1 MSNTSY
7 SFKENSHKIV
17 NQGGEK
23 KVMKK
28 ILSVALSTAMA
39 FSMFAS
45 VAFGADAKLTPQQQF
60 DTLKQAGIFSGY
72 TDGTA
77 GLDKFITRAELAKVI
92 VKSAGLQ
99 PVSGVATYKDKGY
112 SANHWAAGYIE
123 SATQAGILNGKD
135 TTKKLFDL
143 NGKVTVQELAKVL
156 VTAFKLPVPTDANNT
171 ASAWAKGYVAAAIK
185 AGYLQDGMNYQAN
198 ATRAQ
203 VVAAAYGIYEQSQVP
218 TVKSYKVVD
227 PKTVE
232 FTMST
237 GEVTKVTLEKALEAN
252 KETEVKFTYKEKEY
266 TYKVTYVTT
275 VAQKVES
282 VKSDALKQ
290 VVVTFDGSVDE
301 QTASNEDNYVIK
313 DRTLRSATLSSDK
326 KSVTLLVD
334 ENSSSLI
341 NQREIELEIK
351 NVKNGDGTKT
361 FNEKV
366 KFTPLD
372 VTAPT
377 VKEVTG
383 LGTKAFKIKFSEPIQ
398 SGNATVSSNY
408 RIDGKP
414 IGASVKFQFPDT
426 VIVQTPLA
434 TGEHTVTVSNV
445 YDFANLGVAA
455 VDNKF
460 TVTEDTA
467 APEVVSAKSKDLKEV
482 TVEFNESIKG
492 IAEAYAN
499 SSSNQAKI
507 KIEDNKAIL
516 TFNSSINYS
525 ENTITLKGVSDYS
538 DNKADREVKVTPTL
552 DTVRPTVS
560 ETELKVDD
568 AGHYIAKVRFSEK
581 LDKDSLK
588 RENFVLKK
596 SDGKVADVPGVNSN
610 GNPHL
615 QPVFE
620 NSEKAN
626 VIMVDLG
633 FGLKSEKYTLNIS
646 NVKDMAA
653 VPNLIIPVSV
663 DLDATKVQNGEIN
676 RVWTEVQNR
685 EQYVFVEFNKDVATS
700 GDGSAIDPAKY
711 SLLNKDNQV
720 LGQLTDKD
728 LDVQMLTSKTVRI
741 RTDKEVTSTD
751 PTKVFKIK
759 ASYIKAADGNYL
771 KNGSSYELIKEISA
785 ENVVK
790 IKTDSIKAISRT
802 EVKVEFD
809 SAISTLVDSDF
820 SINGNSVVG
829 TLAADGK
836 SATFKV
842 DSEHKF
848 SAAANLDG
856 VKFYTKDG
864 QLSSQNQYGIKLS
877 ALPTA
882 GVVVADEVK
891 PEFVD
896 DSMQIKSLSATQATY
911 QIKVKVTEA
920 VQFNATKF
928 QGSENVAKG
937 VFEVKADQA
946 SVTYDAVVDNV
957 QYTTVSGENYI
968 LVDVTFKK
976 DNAVLPN
983 LGSDAVIRV
992 ALKDENEKSG
1002 YIVDKSGKD
1011 NALKAFTTSN
1021 VYSRITK
1028 Y

>member
-112 SANHWAAGYIE
+112 TASHWAAGYIE

-156 VTAFKLPVPTDANNT
+156 VTAFKLPVPADANNT

-290 VVVTFDGSVDE
+290 VVVTFDGTVDE

-313 DRTLRSATLSSDK
+313 DRELRSATLSSDK
-326 KSVTLLVD
+326 KTVTLLLD
-334 ENSSSLI
+334 KTDSLI

-351 NVKNGDGTKT
+351 NVKNGDATKT

-383 LGTKAFKIKFSEPIQ
+383 LGTKAFKIKFSEPVQ
-398 SGNATVSSNY
+398 PGNATVSSNY

-426 VIVQTPLA
+426 VIVQTALA
-434 TGEHTVTVSNV
+434 KGDHTVTVSNV

-482 TVEFNESIKG
+482 TVEFNESIKS
-492 IAEAYAN
+492 IAEVYAN
-499 SSSNQAKI
+499 STSNKAKI
-507 KIEDNKAIL
+507 VIEDNKAIL
-516 TFNSSINYS
+516 TFANNINYT
-525 ENTITLKGVSDYS
+525 ENTITLKGVTDYS

-560 ETELKVDD
+560 DVEVKVNDD
-568 AGHYIAKVRFSEK
+568 GHYVAKVRFSEK
-581 LDKDSLK
+581 LDLDSLK
-588 RENFVLKK
+588 NENFVLKN
-596 SDGKVADVPGVNSN
+596 SEGKIADVSGVNSN

-615 QPVFE
+615 KPTFE
-620 NSEKAN
+620 NTDKAN
-626 VIMVDLG
+626 VVVVDFG
-633 FGLKSEKYTLNIS
+633 FGLKAEKYSLTIS
-646 NVKDMAA
+646 NVKDKAA
-653 VPNLIIPVSV
+653 VPNLIIPVTV
-663 DLDATKVQNGEIN
+663 DLDFTKIQNGELN
-676 RVWTEVQNR
+676 RVWTEYQSG
-685 EQYVFVEFNKDVATS
+685 EQYVFVEYNKDVTTN
-700 GDGSAIDPAKY
+700 GEGSAVDPAKY
-711 SLLNKDNQV
+711 TLLKNDV
-720 LGQLTDKD
+720 SVGQLTDKD
-728 LDVQMLTSKTVRI
+728 IDVQMLTSKTVRI
-741 RTDKEVTSTD
+741 RTNKQVKPAGAETD
-751 PTKVFKIK
+751 VYKIK
-759 ASYIKAADGNYL
+759 ASYVKAADGNYL
-771 KNGSSYELIKEISA
+771 KQGNSYDLVKAISTNNTVGIKL
-785 ENVVK
+785 
-790 IKTDSIKAISRT
+790 DSIKAISTT

-809 SAISTLVDSDF
+809 SAITNLVDSDF
-820 SINGNSVVG
+820 NISGNAVTG
-829 TLAADGK
+829 TLASDGK

-842 DSEHKF
+842 NGDYKI
-848 SAAANLDG
+848 AANVVG
-856 VKFYTKDG
+856 ATFGTVTSM
-864 QLSSQNQYGIKLS
+864 SSQNEYGVKLS
-877 ALPTA
+877 PLASAVPVKDEVMPEVKVDTMKMQSVTA
-882 GVVVADEVK
+882 TTATYDFTFDLTESVAMNTRYSSEAAAYDAFEAFAQQGDTKFDGKVIDIDTSVANKLTIRVEFKKGTDNVANLGANAQVVVKLKAEN
-891 PEFVD
+891 E
-896 DSMQIKSLSATQATY
+896 SS
-911 QIKVKVTEA
+911 
-920 VQFNATKF
+920 KF
-928 QGSENVAKG
+928 
-937 VFEVKADQA
+937 
-946 SVTYDAVVDNV
+946 
-957 QYTTVSGENYI
+957 
-968 LVDVTFKK
+968 LVD
-976 DNAVLPN
+976 
-983 LGSDAVIRV
+983 GSDN
-992 ALKDENEKSG
+992 K
-1002 YIVDKSGKD
+1002 
-1011 NALKAFTTSN
+1011 NALKQFQASN
-1021 VYSRITK
+1021 VYSNIVVTP
-1028 Y
+1028 